1 MNNAPTL
8 AEIILGITLALAF
21 LVLGAAVARSG
32 SRKISNLLTKP
43 RASDRDALRGK
54 VAAARFERHIR
65 ARLKSRTTPP
75 TANPG
80 PGMRPHPCR
89 SLADAVHGST
99 PPRPWIIPPA
109 DLPDPFLPKP
119 GEFIEKQ
126 PSNRFKAMGRP
137 GETIGEWAKRTAKA
151 REEAAK

>member
-43 RASDRDALRGK
+43 RASDRDDLRKK
-54 VAAARFERHIR
+54 VVAARFERHIR
-65 ARLKSRTTPP
+65 ARLKSRSTPP

-80 PGMRPHPCR
+80 PGLRPHPCR
-89 SLADAVHGST
+89 SLADAVHART
-99 PPRPWIIPPA
+99 PSRPWIIPPA
-109 DLPDPFLPKP
+109 DLPDPFPAKP
-119 GEFIEKQ
+119 GETV
-126 PSNRFKAMGRP
+126 S
-137 GETIGEWAKRTAKA
+137 EWARRTAKA
-151 REEAAK
+151 REEAPQ